1 MVLSRNR
8 SLVFRDEQ
16 IFLSSHI
23 FNNAGGGRGYNY
35 CWFHMTSLKFELQN
49 YRSYRDFFHDILE
62 QLKTNIHTNVKSI
75 TFMFMSS
82 SRDKFM
88 LL

>member
-23 FNNAGGGRGYNY
+23 FNNAGGGGGITIVSFY
-35 CWFHMTSLKFELQN
+35 MTSLKLELQN
-49 YRSYRDFFHDILE
+49 YLVYEIFL
-62 QLKTNIHTNVKSI
+62 
-75 TFMFMSS
+75 
-82 SRDKFM
+82 
-88 LL
+88 